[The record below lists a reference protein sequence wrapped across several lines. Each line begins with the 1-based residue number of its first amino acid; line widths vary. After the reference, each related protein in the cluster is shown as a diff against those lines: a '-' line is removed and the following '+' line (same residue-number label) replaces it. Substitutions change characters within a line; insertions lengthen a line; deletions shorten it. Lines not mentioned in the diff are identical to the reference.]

1 MSAAPAPEAPLSA
14 AFLADIKPTGM
25 RPDARLQQQLR
36 EFCESNAGA
45 HPPGF
50 AEWLAPHEHRPLWQL
65 AVVGIALNQGIVMM
79 TQGHS
84 HDAEML
90 QCELELGRALLAP
103 APARV
108 HAAPARVDAAAAL
121 VQAAPA
127 LVQAAAEP
135 LCVAPAGRAA
145 DEAQSPYVYEGSS
158 AEAAASNFE
167 RELQNLSLTECAGRC
182 K

>member
-1 MSAAPAPEAPLSA
+1 MSAEPAPEAPLSA

-36 EFCESNAGA
+36 EFCDSNAGA

-50 AEWLAPHEHRPLWQL
+50 AEWLAPHGHRPLWQL

-79 TQGHS
+79 TQGHA

-103 APARV
+103 ALARADKAPALLV
-108 HAAPARVDAAAAL
+108 AAPK
-121 VQAAPA
+121 
-127 LVQAAAEP
+127 LVQAAAEL
-135 LCVAPAGRAA
+135 LCVAPAGRER
-145 DEAQSPYVYEGSS
+145 DKAQSPYVYEESS

>member
-1 MSAAPAPEAPLSA
+1 
-14 AFLADIKPTGM
+14 M

-90 QCELELGRALLAP
+90 QCELELGRPLLAL

-108 HAAPARVDAAAAL
+108 NAGPAQVLAAAG
-121 VQAAPA
+121 PDS
-127 LVQAAAEP
+127 
-135 LCVAPAGRAA
+135 VAPADRAA

-158 AEAAASNFE
+158 AEAAASSFE